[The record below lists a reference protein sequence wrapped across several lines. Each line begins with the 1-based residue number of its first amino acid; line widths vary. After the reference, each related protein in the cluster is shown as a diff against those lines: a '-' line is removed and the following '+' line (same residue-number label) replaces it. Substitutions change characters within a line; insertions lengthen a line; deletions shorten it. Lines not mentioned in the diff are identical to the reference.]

1 MVINDFV
8 SAMQSKDHE
17 ALAACFAEEC
27 RLFDYCPS
35 VVKRQNSF
43 SVRPQRHRDVLPQQ
57 VHVRSFGMLD
67 PRVVNERTV
76 NFYADYNG
84 TIIHALA
91 QIENCT
97 DGSCSLDDSLIRE
110 LVISRRKSRRPLLA
124 NAASPVPAGRSLFSG
139 PHGERAPRVCQI
151 TRPLDARPV
160 PGRALRIAHGT
171 GAVA

>member
-27 RLFDYCPS
+27 RLFDYFPS

-43 SVRPQRHRDVLPQQ
+43 LFGRNAIEMYYHNKFMFGG
-57 VHVRSFGMLD
+57 FGMLD

-110 LVISRRKSRRPLLA
+110 LVIRPA
-124 NAASPVPAGRSLFSG
+124 
-139 PHGERAPRVCQI
+139 
-151 TRPLDARPV
+151 
-160 PGRALRIAHGT
+160 
-171 GAVA
+171 

>member
-43 SVRPQRHRDVLPQQ
+43 LFGRNAIEMYYHNKFMFGG
-57 VHVRSFGMLD
+57 FGMLD

-97 DGSCSLDDSLIRE
+97 AEVKLYGMTDDLTSQLATGLSVKVYGKDPETLTTVSEKVMGKCIYYLLD
-110 LVISRRKSRRPLLA
+110 
-124 NAASPVPAGRSLFSG
+124 
-139 PHGERAPRVCQI
+139 
-151 TRPLDARPV
+151 
-160 PGRALRIAHGT
+160 
-171 GAVA
+171 

>member
-43 SVRPQRHRDVLPQQ
+43 LFGRNAIEMYYHNKFMFGG
-57 VHVRSFGMLD
+57 FGMLD

-97 DGSCSLDDSLIRE
+97 DGSCSSAIAPARPSFVARLALMSPPLRSMFTTSWPR
-110 LVISRRKSRRPLLA
+110 SRRISAVLAPMPLVA
-124 NAASPVPAGRSLFSG
+124 PVM
-139 PHGERAPRVCQI
+139 
-151 TRPLDARPV
+151 T
-160 PGRALRIAHGT
+160 
-171 GAVA
+171 

>member
-8 SAMQSKDHE
+8 TAMQGKDHKG
-17 ALAACFAEEC
+17 LAACFTEDS
-27 RLFDYCPS
+27 RLVDYCPS
-35 VVKRQNSF
+35 MVKPPNMNLFGRNAIEMYYHNKF
-43 SVRPQRHRDVLPQQ
+43 MFGG
-57 VHVRSFGMLD
+57 FGMLD

-110 LVISRRKSRRPLLA
+110 LVIRPA
-124 NAASPVPAGRSLFSG
+124 
-139 PHGERAPRVCQI
+139 
-151 TRPLDARPV
+151 
-160 PGRALRIAHGT
+160 
-171 GAVA
+171 

>member
-43 SVRPQRHRDVLPQQ
+43 LFGRNAIEMYYHNKFMFGG
-57 VHVRSFGMLD
+57 FGMLD

-76 NFYADYNG
+76 NFYAD
-84 TIIHALA
+84 
-91 QIENCT
+91 
-97 DGSCSLDDSLIRE
+97 RR
-110 LVISRRKSRRPLLA
+110 LVQPRRQPDQGAGDQAGVRGRRPFA
-124 NAASPVPAGRSLFSG
+124 RERPASPVPAGRSLFSG
-139 PHGERAPRVCQI
+139 PHGERAPRVCQG
-151 TRPLDARPV
+151 D
-160 PGRALRIAHGT
+160 G
-171 GAVA
+171 

>member
-43 SVRPQRHRDVLPQQ
+43 LFGRNAIEMYYHNKFMFGG
-57 VHVRSFGMLD
+57 FGMLD

-97 DGSCSLDDSLIRE
+97 DGPCSHDERLNRKRVIRRE
-110 LVISRRKSRRPLLA
+110 
-124 NAASPVPAGRSLFSG
+124 
-139 PHGERAPRVCQI
+139 
-151 TRPLDARPV
+151 
-160 PGRALRIAHGT
+160 
-171 GAVA
+171 

>member
-43 SVRPQRHRDVLPQQ
+43 LFGRNAIEMYYHNKFMFGG
-57 VHVRSFGMLD
+57 FGMLD

-110 LVISRRKSRRPLLA
+110 LVIA
-124 NAASPVPAGRSLFSG
+124 NARQAPCLPGVRFSQGLMGKGRQGCVKSPVPLTHAPSL
-139 PHGERAPRVCQI
+139 GEPYGLHTEQAP
-151 TRPLDARPV
+151 
-160 PGRALRIAHGT
+160 
-171 GAVA
+171 